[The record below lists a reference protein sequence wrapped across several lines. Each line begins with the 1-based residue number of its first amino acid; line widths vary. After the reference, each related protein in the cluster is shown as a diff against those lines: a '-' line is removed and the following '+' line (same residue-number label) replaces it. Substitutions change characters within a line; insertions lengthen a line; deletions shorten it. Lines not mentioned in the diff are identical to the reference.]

1 MSGATSLPMFINADD
16 KLATDIKIL
25 VVYVVDIGDKAFPVT
40 LIQAT
45 NWSPVFCNL
54 FGFTFTW
61 NHKNVDL

>member
-1 MSGATSLPMFINADD
+1 
-16 KLATDIKIL
+16 LATDIKIL

-54 FGFTFTW
+54 LGFTFTW